1 MATKLE
7 TAKALV
13 NMAAAFPNFTLTEE
27 TIEKYSQHLA
37 ALAPELLYK
46 ACLVCERECKF
57 FPTISEIYDAAKEVL
72 AREHGIDKSWAQHF
86 IEADDYKGLLE
97 ARGFELL
104 DN

>member
-27 TIEKYSQHLA
+27 TIEKYSQHLSQI
-37 ALAPELLYK
+37 APELLFK

-72 AREHGIDKSWAQHF
+72 AREHGIDKAWARHF
-86 IEADDYKGLLE
+86 IESGEYQNLLGGDGAKLLE
-97 ARGFELL
+97 
-104 DN
+104 